1 MTTSPSPAAPERL
14 VVNTGPL
21 ISLGKVAAL
30 DLVAQLP
37 ITFIAPQEV
46 AAEIDAGVAHG
57 HPVTRPAWL
66 QVVVLREAL
75 GAVAVQALDAG
86 EAAVVQLALELGVAD
101 VCIDEWRGRRAARAV
116 GLRVT
121 GSLGLLGRAKRA
133 GLIDLVRPWTDRL
146 AAAGARYHPELL
158 RRFLESCGE

>member
-1 MTTSPSPAAPERL
+1 MTTSPSPSAPERL
-14 VVNTGPL
+14 VINTGPL
-21 ISLGKVAAL
+21 ISLGRVGAL

-37 ITFIAPQEV
+37 IAFVAPQEV
-46 AAEIDAGVAHG
+46 AAEIDAGAVRG

-66 QVVVLREAL
+66 QVVALREPV
-75 GAVAVQALDAG
+75 GAVAVQALDEG
-86 EAAVVQLALELGVAD
+86 EAAVVQLALELGIPD

-133 GLIDLVRPWTDRL
+133 GLIELVRPWTERL
-146 AAAGARYHPELL
+146 AAVGARYHPDLL
-158 RRFLESCGE
+158 RRFLASCGE